1 MPDPIV
7 APVPPP
13 TLPVQPTT
21 TALFTHRILL
31 TAVIV
36 GLIAFLWPL
45 ADLVASLNNW
55 TEWSQPAAASKLIK
69 CVIPALVA
77 IGAALGL
84 DLTQVLRK

>member
-1 MPDPIV
+1 MTDQIA
-7 APVPPP
+7 AP
-13 TLPVQPTT
+13 PVQPTT
-21 TALFTHRILL
+21 TGLITHRVLL

-45 ADLVASLNNW
+45 SQLIASLNNW
-55 TEWSQPAAASKLIK
+55 TEWSQPAVSAKLIQ
-69 CVIPALVA
+69 CVIPALLA